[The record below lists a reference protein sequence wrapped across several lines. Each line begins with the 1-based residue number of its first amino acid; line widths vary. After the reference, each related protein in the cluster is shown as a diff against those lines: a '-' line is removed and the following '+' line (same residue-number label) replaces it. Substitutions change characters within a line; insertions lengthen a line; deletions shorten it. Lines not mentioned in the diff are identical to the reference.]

1 MKRVDF
7 LQSRLE
13 SVKKSGV
20 SGMLSD
26 SSDRVRKGATMLEQ
40 FSTDLSGAF
49 GSINLNKEELANFQQ
64 LLRERLKPAL
74 SQANEI
80 PPAPPL
86 SMAGSLVRY
95 FSPEAFR
102 DTVQE
107 REVANA
113 QIETAK
119 NTAEMVR
126 LLSDVSIKGTTL
138 TPLSMGAAGVLGGMM
153 PAVVSKP

>member
-1 MKRVDF
+1 
-7 LQSRLE
+7 
-13 SVKKSGV
+13 
-20 SGMLSD
+20 
-26 SSDRVRKGATMLEQ
+26 
-40 FSTDLSGAF
+40 
-49 GSINLNKEELANFQQ
+49 
-64 LLRERLKPAL
+64 
-74 SQANEI
+74 
-80 PPAPPL
+80 
-86 SMAGSLVRY
+86 
-95 FSPEAFR
+95 
-102 DTVQE
+102 VQE